1 MTSSKRV
8 IQLSLIS
15 IGLFL
20 ILVTYF
26 LYPMFIKNKF
36 LEEETV
42 KENVISTDNKES
54 NTFESVEYKGIYD
67 INKQFKVKAE
77 KAYILIKD
85 PDIVYMT
92 NMHVALDMDDGRIII
107 ITSDN
112 GSYNKVSYDCF
123 FENNVKA
130 VDGETTVLSENLDL
144 ITTEDFAMAY
154 NDVFLTND
162 KGSLRA
168 DKIHYDFETKYY
180 HVSMF
185 NDEKV
190 KIKLI
195 KWVISKKNLGS

>member
-20 ILVTYF
+20 ILATYF

-42 KENVISTDNKES
+42 KENVIATDNKES
-54 NTFESVEYKGIYD
+54 NTFESVEYKGIYGID
-67 INKQFKVKAE
+67 KEFKVKAE

-92 NMHVALDMDDGRIII
+92 NMYVTLDMDNGRIII

-144 ITTEDFAMAY
+144 LASEDTAAVY
-154 NDVFLTND
+154 NNVFLTNNA
-162 KGSLRA
+162 GSLRA
-168 DKIHYDFETKYY
+168 DKVYYDFETKYY
-180 HVSMF
+180 QVSMF
-185 NDEKV
+185 SDKKV

-195 KWVISKKNLGS
+195 K

>member
-1 MTSSKRV
+1 MTANKKV
-8 IQLSLIS
+8 IQLGLIS

-20 ILVTYF
+20 ILATYF
-26 LYPMFIKNKF
+26 LYPMMIKNKF
-36 LEEETV
+36 FEEETV
-42 KENVISTDNKES
+42 KENVIATDGKES
-54 NTFESVEYKGIYD
+54 NTFENVEYKGIYD

-77 KAYILIKD
+77 QAYILIKD

-92 NMHVALDMDDGRIII
+92 NMHVTLSMDDGRIII

-130 VDGETTVLSENLDL
+130 IDGETTVLSENLDL
-144 ITTEDFAMAY
+144 LASEDTVAVY
-154 NDVFLTND
+154 NNVFLTND

-168 DKIHYDFETKYY
+168 DKVYYDFETKNYQ
-180 HVSMF
+180 VSMF
-185 NDEKV
+185 SDKKV

-195 KWVISKKNLGS
+195 K